1 MKKNHYGMK
10 TYLLLLLT
18 LLYTLSLPAQSHP
31 EPVTLSIGAPAP
43 AFSLKGTD
51 GKTYTLNSFADAK
64 VLAVIFSCN
73 HCPTAQAYE
82 ERIKQLV
89 KDYAARQVAVVVIS
103 PNSPGAVNLGELG
116 YTEMGDTYEEMQLR
130 AEQHGFNFPY
140 LYDGDDQQVSIAYGP
155 VATPHAFVFDEARK
169 LRYTGRLDSR
179 EKPGTGQAED
189 IRSAID
195 ALLQQKEVAHPVQ
208 KTFGCSIKWAWKD
221 EWNKKINAEWAQRPV
236 TLDTLDA
243 AGVKELVSNS
253 GSKLRL
259 INIWAT
265 WCGPCI
271 QELPEFVN
279 TDRMYRERDFE
290 FITITTDN
298 PDKKDKALAM
308 LKKLEASNR
317 NYLYS
322 GADKYQLIEAV
333 DPDWQGA
340 LPYTLLVE
348 PGGRVVF
355 RRQGAVNML
364 ELRKAIVE
372 HKLMGRYY

>member
-1 MKKNHYGMK
+1 MK
-10 TYLLLLLT
+10 TYFLQLLA
-18 LLYTLSLPAQSHP
+18 LLYTLSLPAQDHP
-31 EPVTLSIGAPAP
+31 EPVTLSIGAAAP
-43 AFSLKGTD
+43 AFLLKGTD

-82 ERIKQLV
+82 ERIKQLA
-89 KDYAARQVAVVVIS
+89 KDYAAKQVAVVVIS
-103 PNSPGAVNLGELG
+103 PNSPAAVNLGELG

-130 AEQHGFNFPY
+130 AKQHDFNFPY

-169 LRYTGRLDSR
+169 LRYTGRLDSK

-221 EWNKKINAEWAQRPV
+221 EWSKKINAEWARRPV
-236 TLDTLDA
+236 TLDMLDA
-243 AGVKELVSNS
+243 AGVKELVGNS
-253 GSKLRL
+253 GDKLRL

-308 LKKLEASNR
+308 LKKLEASNK

-355 RRQGAVNML
+355 RKQGAVNML
-364 ELRKAIVE
+364 ELRRAIVE